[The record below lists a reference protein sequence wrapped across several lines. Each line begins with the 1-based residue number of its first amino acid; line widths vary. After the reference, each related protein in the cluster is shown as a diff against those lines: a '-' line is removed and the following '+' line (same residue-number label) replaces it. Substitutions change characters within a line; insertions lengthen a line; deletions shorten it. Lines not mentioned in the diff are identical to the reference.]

1 MNNYF
6 FVGPAA
12 GVCGQCSVTTGVNKL
27 SSPSGPH
34 IHLCDFCI
42 EDAAE
47 SMPGV
52 HKSMTNSLMRQMK
65 EAQGSK
71 ERIQLLA
78 LVEYESALKITQGLI
93 DSINMTITG
102 TPHNNTEC
110 RLKKATEIGM
120 GISKTL
126 KLPSNRAIRQKK
138 LNQQIKMLMIK
149 HGAFNI

>member
-6 FVGPAA
+6 FIGPTLSA
-12 GVCGQCSVTTGVNKL
+12 CMQCSVSTGVNKL
-27 SSPSGPH
+27 SSRTGPH
-34 IHLCDFCI
+34 IYLCDFCI
-42 EDAAE
+42 EAAAE
-47 SMPGV
+47 SMPRI
-52 HKSMTNSLMRQMK
+52 HKSMTSSLMMQMEGAK
-65 EAQGSK
+65 KSQ

-78 LVEYESALKITQGLI
+78 IVEYEDALKATQELI
-93 DSINMTITG
+93 NSINSTITG
-102 TPHNNTEC
+102 GPRDRTET

-149 HGAFNI
+149 HGEFNI